1 MQSSSVDNV
10 NAEGLPS
17 DGQLHPSDDT
27 SESTTD
33 AQNEENSRA
42 MTSNN
47 VVMEASPAYQPLEI
61 ATACTSKD
69 KSNRV

>member
-1 MQSSSVDNV
+1 MQSSSVDNG

-33 AQNEENSRA
+33 AQNEENTGA
-42 MTSNN
+42 MTNN
-47 VVMEASPAYQPLEI
+47 DVVMEANPAYQLLEI
-61 ATACTSKD
+61 GTA
-69 KSNRV
+69 